1 MSINKAVTLAAPE
14 GAGTGFGNAWSP
26 RGEQIAVAGPAD
38 SVLAWDITG
47 QLILQVQHAGTVP
60 CVAWSLDGR
69 MIASGTS
76 GGVHLIDPATGRE
89 VHAAQG
95 HSDEVR
101 SVSFSPDGR
110 HLASGANNGVVRAW
124 NAADLAPIAT
134 INAHNDLVRSVAW
147 SPDGSMLASCGH
159 DKTVR
164 VWSAGS
170 WNGTGGLADHTGWIA
185 KVAFSPDGRFLASGS
200 TDSTVRIWDLAAQR
214 YHRVLDQFDGWWVV
228 DFVFSPDSRFIAA
241 MSNDPEIYVYDIDSG
256 ALTGKVRAPFG
267 SSAITWSP
275 DGRHLATSGFET
287 IIWTSGIR
295 A

>member
-1 MSINKAVTLAAPE
+1 MKYVQFL
-14 GAGTGFGNAWSP
+14 SP
-26 RGEQIAVAGPAD
+26 RTAATLPAARTTA
-38 SVLAWDITG
+38 SCERGTRQTLRRSLPSMRTT
-47 QLILQVQHAGTVP
+47 ILY
-60 CVAWSLDGR
+60 GR
-69 MIASGTS
+69 S
-76 GGVHLIDPATGRE
+76 P
-89 VHAAQG
+89 G
-95 HSDEVR
+95 HQTDQCSR
-101 SVSFSPDGR
+101 
-110 HLASGANNGVVRAW
+110 
-124 NAADLAPIAT
+124 
-134 INAHNDLVRSVAW
+134 
-147 SPDGSMLASCGH
+147 SCGH